1 VKTYLRRGLVVA
13 AVATLALGAMG
24 ACGKAK
30 QAGGGSSNAGSISKG
45 FKIGLLLPE
54 NKTARYEK
62 FDKPYIEQNITKL
75 CPKCTVLY
83 SNANQDASTQQQ
95 QFESMLTNGV
105 KVIILDSVDYKAIS
119 GEVSKAKAQNI
130 PVVAYDRLANGPIS
144 AYTSFDNEKIGEQ
157 QGQALLD
164 ALKRGGD
171 PKRGDVVMI
180 NGATTDP
187 NAGFFKKGAHKILDG
202 QVNIAK
208 EYDTP
213 DWDPTNANTEMAGA
227 ISAIGIKKIIGVYSA
242 NDGMAGGAISALT
255 AAKASPMPPVTGQDA
270 EVAGIQRLLNGSQLS
285 SIYKSI
291 KPEAAAAAQFAVDL
305 GAGKKASGT
314 STVDNGTNHSVPT
327 VLAPTVVLTKDN
339 IASTVIKDGYWTYND
354 ICTAQYV
361 ALCKSAGIN
370 P

>member
-30 QAGGGSSNAGSISKG
+30 QAGGGTSNAGSVSKG

-119 GEVSKAKAQNI
+119 GEVAKAKQQNI

-164 ALKRGGD
+164 AIKAKGD

-187 NAGFFKKGAHKILDG
+187 NAGFFKKGAHKVLDG
-202 QVNIAK
+202 QVTISK

-227 ISAIGIKKIIGVYSA
+227 ISALTVNKIVGVYSA
-242 NDGMAGGAISALT
+242 NDGMAGGAIAALT
-255 AAKASPMPPVTGQDA
+255 AAHANPMPPVTGQDA
-270 EVAGIQRLLNGSQLS
+270 EVAGIQRLLTGTQLS

-305 GAGKKASGT
+305 GSGKKASGKT
-314 STVDNGTNHSVPT
+314 TVDNGTNHSVPS
-327 VLAPTVVLTKDN
+327 VLNPTVVLTKSN
-339 IASTVIKDGYWTYND
+339 IDTVIKDGYWTYND

-361 ALCKSAGIN
+361 AACKAAGITQ
-370 P
+370 